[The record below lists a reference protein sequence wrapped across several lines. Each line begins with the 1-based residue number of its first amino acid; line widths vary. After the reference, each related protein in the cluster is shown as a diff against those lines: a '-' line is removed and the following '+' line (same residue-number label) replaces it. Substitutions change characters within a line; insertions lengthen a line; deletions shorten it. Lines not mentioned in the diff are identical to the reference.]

1 METSGTEGKKYK
13 VLFFDLD
20 RTLWDYRA
28 NSEQT
33 LNDLVT
39 KHTPELVEK
48 FDEFLATFYE
58 VNESLWLEY
67 RNCRLSKERLS
78 TQRFIDSFK
87 RLGVNAESFA
97 EEFSDDYIRE
107 SPNKT
112 KLFPKTIETLEYLK
126 TKGYR
131 LFLLT
136 NGFVEVQ
143 KVKIR
148 DSKLEPFFERMI
160 TSEEAGYQK
169 PHEKIFKFALNIV
182 EAEKA
187 DCLMIGDDL
196 ESDIEGAHNL
206 GIDTVFFNPAGLIH
220 DTTPTFEIKQL
231 DELKMFL

>member
-1 METSGTEGKKYK
+1 MSISEKRMTKYK

-33 LNDLVT
+33 LKDLVE
-39 KHTPELVEK
+39 KHTPQLIEK
-48 FDEFLATFYE
+48 FEEFLATFYE
-58 VNESLWLEY
+58 INESLWLEY
-67 RNCRLSKERLS
+67 RDGRLSKEQLS
-78 TQRFIDSFK
+78 TQRFIDTFQ

-97 EEFSDDYIRE
+97 EEFSIDYIAE

-112 KLFPKTIETLEYLK
+112 KLFPQTIETLEYLK
-126 TKGYR
+126 NAGYR

-143 KVKIR
+143 RVKIR

-169 PHEKIFKFALNIV
+169 PHEKIFEFALNIV
-182 EAEKA
+182 KTEKR

-196 ESDIEGAHNL
+196 ESDIAGAQNF
-206 GIDTVFFNPAGLIH
+206 GIDTVFFNQAGLVH
-220 DTTPTFEIKQL
+220 TNKPTFEIRQL
-231 DELKMFL
+231 DELRIFL

>member
-1 METSGTEGKKYK
+1 MSTFESREKKYK

-20 RTLWDYRA
+20 RTLWDYRE

-33 LNDLVT
+33 LKELIK
-39 KHTPELVEK
+39 KHIPELSEK
-48 FDEFLATFYE
+48 FDEYLSIFYD

-67 RNCRLSKERLS
+67 RDGRLSKERLS

-87 RLGVNAESFA
+87 FLGVDAEPFVD
-97 EEFSDDYIRE
+97 EFSVDYIKE

-126 TKGYR
+126 NAGYR
-131 LFLLT
+131 MYLLT

-169 PHEKIFKFALNIV
+169 PDRRIFEFALNIV
-182 EAEKA
+182 KSKKA

-196 ESDIEGAHNL
+196 ESDIKGAQNFE
-206 GIDTVFFNPAGLIH
+206 IDTVFFNQTGAIH
-220 DTTPTFEIKQL
+220 NHTPTFEIKQL

>member
-1 METSGTEGKKYK
+1 MSISENKGRKYK

-33 LNDLVT
+33 LMDLVT
-39 KHTPELVEK
+39 KHTPELIDK
-48 FDEFLATFYE
+48 FDEFLATFYD

-67 RNCRLSKERLS
+67 RNGRLSKEKLS

-87 RLGVNAESFA
+87 RLGVDAEPFV
-97 EEFSDDYIRE
+97 EEFSYDYINE

-126 TKGYR
+126 KSGYNMY
-131 LFLLT
+131 LLT

-148 DSKLEPFFERMI
+148 DSNLEPYFKSMI

-169 PHEKIFKFALNIV
+169 PRKEIFEYALKIVK
-182 EAEKA
+182 AEKA

-196 ESDIEGAHNL
+196 ESDIEGAQKF
-206 GIDTVFFNPAGLIH
+206 GIDTAFFNPAGLIH
-220 DTTPTFEIKQL
+220 DTISTFEIKKL
-231 DELKMFL
+231 DELRKIL